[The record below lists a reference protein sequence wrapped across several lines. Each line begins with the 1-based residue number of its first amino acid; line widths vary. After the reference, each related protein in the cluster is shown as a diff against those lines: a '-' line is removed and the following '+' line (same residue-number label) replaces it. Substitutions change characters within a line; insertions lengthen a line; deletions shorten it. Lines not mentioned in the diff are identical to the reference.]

1 MKAAVITLAAVIIL
15 IVIAAI
21 WRNNSVRKF
30 RANLRPGIYCH
41 YYVNEEKYYGKI
53 INVYADENILLI
65 RSETGVYSYVNV
77 NNIYP

>member
-1 MKAAVITLAAVIIL
+1 MKAAVTLAAVIII

-21 WRNNSVRKF
+21 LRNRSVRNF
-30 RANLRPGIYCH
+30 RANLRPGIFCH

-53 INVYADENILLI
+53 INVYADTNNLLI

-77 NNIYP
+77 TNIYP